1 MSNLV
6 QTQGIPFAYTS
17 KVMAASS
24 TLLCIHCNPRQ
35 LKLLKEQGYGLLT
48 ATNGSDGL
56 RLLKSHRVDAIVV
69 EYYLG
74 LLNGA
79 VVADEIKLV
88 KPQLPIVMVAD
99 PRDLPEEA
107 LKSVDALVAKFDGP
121 HSVWAAVHFLLNI
134 ETARLRDRIVTAA
147 PVPRFGGTALRK
159 RKKRSRI
166 SDSADQNAENPFSA
180 ELWSTIRN
188 GTVQF

>member
-1 MSNLV
+1 
-6 QTQGIPFAYTS
+6 
-17 KVMAASS
+17 MAVVG
-24 TLLCIHCNPRQ
+24 TLLCIHRDPRQ

-56 RLLKSHRVDAIVV
+56 RLLKSHPVDAIVV
-69 EYYLG
+69 EFYLG

-88 KPQLPIVMVAD
+88 KPHLPIVMVAD
-99 PRDLPEEA
+99 PLDLPKGA
-107 LKSVDALVAKFDGP
+107 LNSVDALVAKSDGP

-134 ETARLRDRIVTAA
+134 EGDRPRDRTVTGAL
-147 PVPRFGGTALRK
+147 VPRYGGTAMRK
-159 RKKRSRI
+159 RKRQSRI
-166 SDSADQNAENPFSA
+166 SGPDDEKAEHPFSA
-180 ELWSTIRN
+180 ELWSSIRN